1 MEVVTQAAT
10 NAQEATQTLTA
21 RIASLLLTA
30 MEGLVFLPV
39 LLSTTKLLPPLPRLV
54 ELVTP
59 IVTNAQEATQ
69 TLTARI
75 ASLLLTAMEGLV
87 FLPVLLSTTKL
98 PTHLLKLVEL
108 VTVIAT
114 SVQEETPTFIA
125 PTVSQLLS
133 AMEELVSPSVPLS
146 TTRLLPPLPR
156 LVEPAT
162 PIVTSVLEIRTTIV

>member
-1 MEVVTQAAT
+1 
-10 NAQEATQTLTA
+10 
-21 RIASLLLTA
+21 
-30 MEGLVFLPV
+30 
-39 LLSTTKLLPPLPRLV
+39 
-54 ELVTP
+54 
-59 IVTNAQEATQ
+59 
-69 TLTARI
+69 
-75 ASLLLTAMEGLV
+75 MEGLV

-133 AMEELVSPSVPLS
+133 AMEELVSLSVPLS

-156 LVEPAT
+156 LVELVTVIA
-162 PIVTSVLEIRTTIV
+162 TSVLEIRTTIV

>member
-1 MEVVTQAAT
+1 
-10 NAQEATQTLTA
+10 
-21 RIASLLLTA
+21 
-30 MEGLVFLPV
+30 
-39 LLSTTKLLPPLPRLV
+39 
-54 ELVTP
+54 
-59 IVTNAQEATQ
+59 
-69 TLTARI
+69 
-75 ASLLLTAMEGLV
+75 MEGLV

-133 AMEELVSPSVPLS
+133 AMEELVSLSVPLS

-156 LVEPAT
+156 LVELVT
-162 PIVTSVLEIRTTIV
+162 VIVTSVLEIRTTIVQPALQGSIWSQRILVSQLAEINSML